1 MGFWGRVL
9 LKWVIIAAALFI
21 TAFILPG
28 VHVGENGVLAVLGM
42 AAVLGFVNAF
52 IRPILVFLSCGCIAA
67 TLGLFIFV
75 VNAVAFML
83 AAAVAQSLGIDF
95 YVDNFWWA
103 LLASII
109 VSVVSTVL
117 NALIVEPVKPR

>member
-1 MGFWGRVL
+1 M
-9 LKWVIIAAALFI
+9 
-21 TAFILPG
+21 
-28 VHVGENGVLAVLGM
+28 HVGENGVLA
-42 AAVLGFVNAF
+42 
-52 IRPILVFLSCGCIAA
+52 FLSCGCIAA
-67 TLGLFIFV
+67 ILGLFIFF
-75 VNAVAFML
+75 VNALAFML

-103 LLASII
+103 LLASVI